1 MTLSNNILL
10 YTAVLRP
17 ILSYASP
24 VWGYA
29 ANTNIKILEV
39 AQNSLI
45 RSIVRPGRYKKT
57 WYWRPCGNYRALN
70 VVTQPDRYPIPH
82 LHDFTHNL
90 HGCTIFS
97 TLDLERACHQIPVEP
112 SDIGKTAISKPF
124 DLYEFTRMIFGLRNA
139 AEPFMWFLHSVLR
152 GLDICFRYIDD
163 ILVASKD
170 EAHHI
175 SHLKHVFQRLQDAGL
190 VIKAAK
196 CQFLQTEV
204 DFLGHHIFVIGIE
217 PSKKR
222 IKLIKYFKL
231 SYTVKEL
238 RRYLGVIT
246 HTHTHTISTI
256 GLFLMLQKIKPF

>member
-1 MTLSNNILL
+1 MLFQNDIPIVVACHRYALNMQVSSGTKNNSTPNEPSCTTVTVSFNGVLSVPVGTSPLHLL
-10 YTAVLRP
+10 
-17 ILSYASP
+17 
-24 VWGYA
+24 
-29 ANTNIKILEV
+29 
-39 AQNSLI
+39 Q
-45 RSIVRPGRYKKT
+45 KKT
-57 WYWRPCGNYRALN
+57 WYWRPCGNYRALK

-175 SHLKHVFQRLQDAGL
+175 SHLKHVFQRLQDAAL
-190 VIKAAK
+190 
-196 CQFLQTEV
+196 L
-204 DFLGHHIFVIGIE
+204 
-217 PSKKR
+217 
-222 IKLIKYFKL
+222 
-231 SYTVKEL
+231 
-238 RRYLGVIT
+238 
-246 HTHTHTISTI
+246 
-256 GLFLMLQKIKPF
+256 